1 MWAKLE
7 LVFEHCQV
15 LKNASQLR
23 MCKNPTTL
31 LYSDTTKREM
41 FFDEKKT
48 VKNIKITKRSQAFKG
63 YAGSYD
69 FEVLNSFNPELQ
81 LKESGKNLQLKIY

>member
-1 MWAKLE
+1 
-7 LVFEHCQV
+7 
-15 LKNASQLR
+15 

-48 VKNIKITKRSQAFKG
+48 VKNIKITKWSQAFKG
-63 YAGSYD
+63 YAGSYGV
-69 FEVLNSFNPELQ
+69 EVLNSFNPELQ